1 MFPRVLLRAAARP
14 ARWGGRAAP
23 PAWCR
28 GARSSAAA
36 PSAETPADKAATFVV
51 SLGHE
56 PEVAAGVVKALRDGG
71 LAGEALLSTVRAL
84 AGRWEVGEDAGLDD
98 LVLSV
103 RSELARTQGKRRV
116 TFRVVPPGA
125 SSAASAFEVEALEG
139 MSLTDVAKHGDGE
152 GAALAEYI
160 ECACSGV
167 MACSTCHAVADDAW
181 FAAVGAPDEDEQD
194 MLDLAYELRPSSGLA
209 ASSSSR
215 ASSTG
220 SCSTCRPGATSTSR
234 SKTRDGPPGGPSDRP
249 APVHAPPRP
258 VRPRDAHHIR
268 PRTRPTAPSR
278 PSDLPRATGTARAR
292 EARRHRAR
300 WRLDVAAELTA
311 EKGRRAAIASPSAPA
326 AAATLERRRRE
337 PPAEGTRGR

>member
-1 MFPRVLLRAAARP
+1 MLPALRLCSIRAAARP
-14 ARWGGRAAP
+14 ALLRGGRAAP

-139 MSLTDVAKHGDGE
+139 MSLTDVARHGDGD
-152 GAALAEYI
+152 GARTLAEYV

-167 MACSTCHAVADDAW
+167 MACSTCHVVVDPAW
-181 FAAVGAPDEDEQD
+181 FDRVGAPDEDEQD
-194 MLDLAYELRPSSGLA
+194 MLDLAYEPRPSSRLGCQLVITSELEGLLLHLPA
-209 ASSSSR
+209 
-215 ASSTG
+215 
-220 SCSTCRPGATSTSR
+220 GANNIM
-234 SKTRDGPPGGPSDRP
+234 DNIPFQ
-249 APVHAPPRP
+249 
-258 VRPRDAHHIR
+258 DAR
-268 PRTRPTAPSR
+268 
-278 PSDLPRATGTARAR
+278 
-292 EARRHRAR
+292 
-300 WRLDVAAELTA
+300 
-311 EKGRRAAIASPSAPA
+311 
-326 AAATLERRRRE
+326 
-337 PPAEGTRGR
+337 